1 MRTQRRTRLA
11 LPSAIAG
18 VEASDTRYKNGQPEL
33 TRRRTL
39 ALRVKPLGLWLI
51 LGLSLAPGAWTLV
64 GELVRAGL
72 KWMLAMLN

>member
-18 VEASDTRYKNGQPEL
+18 VEASDTRYRNGQPEL

-39 ALRVKPLGLWLI
+39 ALRIKPLGLWLI

-72 KWMLAMLN
+72 RWALAVLS

>member
-1 MRTQRRTRLA
+1 

-18 VEASDTRYKNGQPEL
+18 VEASDTRYRNGEPEL

-51 LGLSLAPGAWTLV
+51 LALSLAPGVWGLLA
-64 GELVRAGL
+64 ELARTGV
-72 KWMLAMLN
+72 KWALAILG